1 LLCDTCGAGL
11 GPTAR
16 FCEQCGSPVPAS
28 ATAVPQGGGPAR
40 LAPGGDRRIVSAL
53 FADLV
58 DYVRMVAELDPEIVQ
73 ERVAAALVAMGEQV
87 ERLGGTREKFI
98 GDAIFAVFG
107 WPVARDDDAVRAALC
122 GLSIR
127 AALAELAGGGSLEVR
142 IGIATGEV
150 AALSNGGT
158 LDENR
163 LTGPAIVTAA
173 RLQSLARSGEILV
186 DEATVRAARD
196 RLGVSDRGEV
206 VLRGHP
212 RSVHVYAVERET
224 GFETWSAP
232 HTAAG
237 PLVGRAEE
245 LAELVRAIDECGAT
259 GHGSTVLVEGEAGIG
274 KSRLLAEAESVARQA
289 GFKWTWTENVSYGGR
304 EPYRFARV
312 LAQALADEHGTDS
325 GTFARR
331 LLFSVDMD
339 PALARRFG
347 GAIAAIAR
355 EAQFTGWEAEARHM
369 PDDPAEVAT
378 ALGEVAG
385 RYVARLLETSG
396 PRVIVI
402 DDLHWIDQSSVAM
415 VELLV
420 DRTRSLPLL
429 ILAAMRS
436 GLPPPSWASADHV
449 RRIGLGGLGEAESG
463 QLATNVARAA
473 LAAED
478 ARTIHERT
486 GGNPLFVSETV
497 RAFLADGTLAV
508 RNGRLTL
515 AASAGHDLPVTL
527 RAVLG
532 ARIDAVSPDARELLG
547 IASVIGIRFRTD
559 MVAGLV
565 GRPLEPAVLEE
576 LIDGALI
583 RRADGDRWRFAHPLI
598 REAAYSGLL
607 ASRRRELHGR
617 YAEQLEA
624 LNPAPPIAWIA
635 HHRAAAGDRERAVP
649 LLEEAALAALAMGA
663 PTEAAGFWKEAAALT
678 EDPAAADAYRLR
690 AAEVAAAAATARAPS
705 A

>member
-1 LLCDTCGAGL
+1 MLCDTCGAAV

-28 ATAVPQGGGPAR
+28 ARAVPRRSGSAR
-40 LAPGGDRRIVSAL
+40 LTQDGDRRIVTAL

-73 ERVAAALVAMGEQV
+73 ERVAAALTAMGEQV

-127 AALAELAGGGSLEVR
+127 AALAEHAGGNPLEVR

-150 AALSNGGT
+150 AAMSSGGA
-158 LDENR
+158 LEENR

-186 DEATVRAARD
+186 DEATVLAARE
-196 RLGVSDRGEV
+196 RLGVTDRGEV

-212 RSVHVYAVERET
+212 GSVHVYAVERES
-224 GFETWSAP
+224 GFETWAVP
-232 HTAAG
+232 RTPAG
-237 PLVGRAEE
+237 RLVGRVEE
-245 LAELVRAIDECGAT
+245 LATVVAAIDDCRTT
-259 GHGSTVLVEGEAGIG
+259 GHGSTILVEGEAGIG
-274 KSRLLAEAESVARQA
+274 KSRLLAEAEAVARQA
-289 GFKWTWTENVSYGGR
+289 GLKWTWTENVSYGGR

-331 LLFSVDMD
+331 MVFSDDID
-339 PALARRFG
+339 PARARRFG

-355 EAQFTGWEAEARHM
+355 EAQFTGWEAEARHVL
-369 PDDPAEVAT
+369 DDPAEVAT
-378 ALGEVAG
+378 ALGEVAE
-385 RYVARLLETSG
+385 RYVGRLLETSG

-420 DRTRSLPLL
+420 DRTRSLPLV
-429 ILAAMRS
+429 ILAAMRP
-436 GLPPPSWASADHV
+436 GPPPAWAGADHV
-449 RRIGLGGLGEAESG
+449 RRIALEGLREAESG

-473 LAAED
+473 LDADD
-478 ARTIHERT
+478 ARAIHERT

-515 AASAGHDLPVTL
+515 AAGAGHDLPVTL

-547 IASVIGIRFRTD
+547 IASVIGIRFRSD
-559 MVAGLV
+559 MVAGVV
-565 GRPLEPAVLEE
+565 GRPLEPAVLQE
-576 LIDGALI
+576 LVDGALI
-583 RRADGDRWRFAHPLI
+583 RRAEGDRWRFAHPLI
-598 REAAYSGLL
+598 RDAAYSGLL
-607 ASRRRELHGR
+607 TSRRRELHGR
-617 YAEQLEA
+617 YADLLDALE
-624 LNPAPPIAWIA
+624 PAPPIAWIA
-635 HHRAAAGDRERAVP
+635 SHRAAAGDPERALP
-649 LLEEAALAALAMGA
+649 LLEEAAAAALAMGA
-663 PTEAAGFWKEAAALT
+663 ATEAAAFWKEAAQLSD
-678 EDPAAADAYRLR
+678 DPAVADGYRLR
-690 AAEVAAAAATARAPS
+690 AAEITAAAASTSVRS

>member
-1 LLCDTCGAGL
+1 LLCDSCGAAV

-16 FCEQCGSPVPAS
+16 FCEQCGSPIA
-28 ATAVPQGGGPAR
+28 AGAAAVPDRSASTRPGPE
-40 LAPGGDRRIVSAL
+40 GDRRVVTAL
-53 FADLV
+53 FADIV
-58 DYVRMVAELDPEIVQ
+58 DYVRMVAELDPELVQ
-73 ERVAAALVAMGEQV
+73 ARIAAALGAMGEHV

-127 AALAELAGGGSLEVR
+127 STLGELPGGEPLEVR
-142 IGIATGEV
+142 IGISTGEV
-150 AALSNGGT
+150 AALSGGGV

-186 DEATVRAARD
+186 DQATVEAARD
-196 RLGVSDRGEV
+196 RIGVTDRGDV

-212 RSVHVYAVERET
+212 GSVHVYAVERES
-224 GFETWSAP
+224 GFETWAVP
-232 HTAAG
+232 RPAAG
-237 PLVGRAEE
+237 PLVGRVEE
-245 LAELVRAIDECGAT
+245 LAALVGAIDSCRAT
-259 GHGSTVLVEGEAGIG
+259 GHGSTVLLEGEAGIG
-274 KSRLLAEAESVARQA
+274 KSRLLGEAEAVARQA
-289 GFKWTWTENVSYGGR
+289 GLNWTWTENVSYGGV

-331 LLFSVDMD
+331 MLFTLDMD
-339 PALARRFG
+339 PITAQRFG

-378 ALGEVAG
+378 VLGEVAE
-385 RYVARLLETSG
+385 RYVGRLLETSG

-420 DRTRSLPLL
+420 ERTKALPLV
-429 ILAAMRS
+429 ILSAMRP
-436 GLPPPSWASADHV
+436 GPPPPWSGRDHV
-449 RRIGLGGLGEAESG
+449 RRIRLAGLREAESG

-473 LAAED
+473 LDADD
-478 ARTIHERT
+478 ARVIHERT

-497 RAFLADGTLAV
+497 RAFLTDGTLSV

-515 AASAGHDLPVTL
+515 AAGADHALPITL

-532 ARIDAVSPDARELLG
+532 ARIDALSPDARELLG
-547 IASVIGIRFRTD
+547 IASVIGIRFRSD
-559 MVAGLV
+559 MAAGLV
-565 GRPLEPAVLEE
+565 GRPLDPAVLQE
-576 LIDGALI
+576 LVDGALI
-583 RRADGDRWRFAHPLI
+583 RRADVDRWRFAHPLI
-598 REAAYSGLL
+598 RDAAYSGLL

-617 YAEQLEA
+617 YAEQLES
-624 LNPAPPIAWIA
+624 LRPAPPIAWIA
-635 HHRAAAGDRERAVP
+635 RHRAAAGDRDRALP
-649 LLEEAALAALAMGA
+649 LLEEAAVSAMAMGA
-663 PTEAAGFWKEAAALT
+663 ATEAAAFWREAAELSD
-678 EDPAAADAYRLR
+678 DPAVADGYRLR
-690 AAEVAAAAATARAPS
+690 AAEVTAGASRVTS